1 MGLTRTLAPAPFNIE
16 PRPTIPLPDKW
27 TFWAD
32 TLVGATPL
40 GMVDVSSFYCV
51 RKLSGFGYGNVTVN
65 LPCGIPGQT
74 LRRLWSWRLWAM
86 YGGEPYFCGVPTG
99 LADQN
104 GSAHV
109 QLTLTELPGYLTK
122 RAWDVYPD
130 RRYVNTEQTQI
141 ARDIAEPVTD
151 VGVIIIIDPGTGYRR
166 DRTYEFLESGNRG
179 VLLSN
184 LASVLEGPEF
194 RTEYRMNPG
203 SARPECILRI
213 AYPRVG
219 DDGPG
224 LGITVPGAAVGYRA
238 QWDSDELRTVTFAVG
253 DVPHDAQENTPRPVA
268 IQRRPQPDL
277 PRLDAVDD
285 WPGTILQS
293 TLTERAVTMSERQS
307 APALQMTASPPEE
320 LPDITGY
327 GPGDTVTIRAITPLM
342 PEGMEVAGRLAQI
355 EVNAAEGVATWTI
368 IGQTPAP
375 VTRETVTDRL
385 DRIDSTVAQIFH
397 EGALVEVGTPPVEA
411 NRVNGRAT
419 AGAWNLGNSTAWARV
434 SDYGPLRAAPPV
446 GATVVI
452 EALGFM
458 DWRAQDIE
466 IGLSW
471 PGATGAGQVATAR
484 AEGRSLPVGG
494 VTALAMCASVTA
506 TAIVT
511 GNGQLRA
518 HVSARI
524 SPDYRVGN
532 MAGGNPATVTNDP
545 NNMTTGNQNP
555 NTPHNHSIGHTH
567 VDPLGNVENNFALEG
582 DTGGTVPFNPAAETN
597 LNIVA
602 RFGAGSIGQQFAM
615 RVTRVTWLGGAAPG

>member
-1 MGLTRTLAPAPFNIE
+1 MGLTTPRALATSPLAIE
-16 PRPTIPLPDKW
+16 PRPTIPLPDRW

-32 TLVGATPL
+32 TMIGATPL

-51 RKLSGFGYGNVTVN
+51 KRLSGFGHGNVTVN
-65 LPCGIPGQT
+65 LPCGIPGDV

-86 YGGEPYFCGVPTG
+86 YGGEPYWCGVPTG

-141 ARDIAEPVTD
+141 ARDIAEPVAD
-151 VGVIIIIDPGTGYRR
+151 VGVIIITDPGTGYRR

-179 VLLSN
+179 TLLSN
-184 LASVLEGPEF
+184 LAGVLQGPEF
-194 RTEYRMNPG
+194 RTEYRMNPA

-219 DDGPG
+219 NDGPG

-253 DVPHDAQENTPRPVA
+253 DVPSDAPEGTPRPVA

-293 TLTERAVTMSERQS
+293 TLNERAITGAERQA
-307 APALQMTASPPEE
+307 APALNMTASPPEE

-327 GPGDTVTIRAITPLM
+327 GPGDTVTVRAVTPLI
-342 PEGMEVAGRLAQI
+342 PEGMEVAGRLSQI

-368 IGQTPAP
+368 IGSTPAP
-375 VTRETVTDRL
+375 VTRETVNDRL
-385 DRIDSTVAQIFH
+385 ERIDSTVAQMFH
-397 EGALVEVGTPPVEA
+397 AGELVEVGTPPVEA
-411 NRVNGRAT
+411 HRVTGRGT
-419 AGAWNLGNSTAWARV
+419 AGTWNLGNSTAWARV
-434 SDYGPLRAAPPV
+434 SDYGTLRASPPV
-446 GATVVI
+446 NAMVVI
-452 EALGFM
+452 EALGVL
-458 DWRAQDIE
+458 DWRANDIE
-466 IGLSW
+466 IALSW
-471 PGATGAGQVATAR
+471 PGATGAGQVANAR
-484 AEGRSLPVGG
+484 LEGRSLPVSP
-494 VTALAMCASVTA
+494 LAMTASVTA

-511 GNGQLRA
+511 ASGQLRA

-524 SPDYRVGN
+524 APDYRFNN
-532 MAGGNPATVTNDP
+532 MAGGDPVVRTGDP
-545 NNMTTGNQNP
+545 NNMTTGDQNP

-567 VDPLGNVENNFALEG
+567 TAPTGNADNNWVLEG
-582 DTGGTVPFNPAAETN
+582 DTGGAVGFNPAVETN

-602 RFGAGSIGQQFAM
+602 RFGSGGIGQQFGM
-615 RVTRVTWLGGAAPG
+615 RITRVQWYGGAMPG